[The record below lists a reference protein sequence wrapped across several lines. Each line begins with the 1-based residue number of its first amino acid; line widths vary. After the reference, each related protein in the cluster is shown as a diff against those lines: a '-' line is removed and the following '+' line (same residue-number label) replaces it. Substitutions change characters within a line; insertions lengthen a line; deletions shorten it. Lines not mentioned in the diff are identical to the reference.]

1 MHIDMDAYIYE
12 SHIFGNMEVYMLK
25 SPSIFS
31 ASSNS
36 NFLFHIHLYVHWEN
50 WYKNLKFPS
59 PIQLYSISVSTWMFN
74 IIHALRKLIS
84 KIGIS

>member
-31 ASSNS
+31 QI
-36 NFLFHIHLYVHWEN
+36 F
-50 WYKNLKFPS
+50 
-59 PIQLYSISVSTWMFN
+59 YSIYTYMC
-74 IIHALRKLIS
+74 IE
-84 KIGIS
+84 KIDIKI